1 MPTTSMPQRKSA
13 LGPTQQDFKKLSD
26 KVDKALEEM
35 ADNDVQLTSDSQCE
49 LVSRIAMLEQGITD
63 LTSVPA
69 KIATLE
75 KKAAARENATKLT
88 ALEKK
93 VSALD
98 AKLKKLTLSSLSDVN
113 IQGAN
118 TNAIISYDADTNTWV
133 SMNEE

>member
-35 ADNDVQLTSDSQCE
+35 ADNDVQLTSDSQSE